1 MVKTM
6 KQNKLFTVALWLLS
20 GLPAWAGEPGMS
32 KVMAACSAFSEQGNA
47 ATAILTTGELN
58 LKVTMPSGQL
68 ISFVLPIKGGEDDC
82 KIFFNASGDLAAV
95 ALGQRELTSTGLHV
109 AVAHVSDGQWTSE
122 FTVQPQDGGG
132 PTLSSRVPRKDLVS
146 RRERR
151 WHTSTDGPPRTM
163 VASLIVD
170 AHGKIRGSP
179 IMRTVPGKPTNQG
192 SKYTDTRNDRLW
204 FQSYPEFCPLH
215 SVTLTGQTNA
225 GPVIEKQASQGA
237 CDLPDAI
244 AYPDADSVVM
254 AATRSDKDWVWRVD
268 LKSQSVEKLALPQ
281 ARTPSGQQVRD
292 IDHLSPDGQVF
303 AIQRKRFSYGLFDN
317 FKYQG
322 DEIAVVQ
329 VHPLKLLGVIR
340 PKHEHRSR
348 SFAVDHRDG
357 KVTLHQGYW
366 DDQWQREQL
375 NP

>member
-6 KQNKLFTVALWLLS
+6 KQNKLFAVALWLLS

-68 ISFVLPIKGGEDDC
+68 ISFVLPIKEAGEDDC

-122 FTVQPQDGGG
+122 FTVQPQDGLTAPLSLAGFLEKTSSLVVRGG
-132 PTLSSRVPRKDLVS
+132 GTQNA
-146 RRERR
+146 
-151 WHTSTDGPPRTM
+151 DGPPRTM

-192 SKYTDTRNDRLW
+192 SKYTDTEERPFMVPKVSRSSATPAFRNSD
-204 FQSYPEFCPLH
+204 
-215 SVTLTGQTNA
+215 
-225 GPVIEKQASQGA
+225 GPNERGA
-237 CDLPDAI
+237 CD
-244 AYPDADSVVM
+244 
-254 AATRSDKDWVWRVD
+254 
-268 LKSQSVEKLALPQ
+268 
-281 ARTPSGQQVRD
+281 
-292 IDHLSPDGQVF
+292 
-303 AIQRKRFSYGLFDN
+303 
-317 FKYQG
+317 
-322 DEIAVVQ
+322 
-329 VHPLKLLGVIR
+329 
-340 PKHEHRSR
+340 
-348 SFAVDHRDG
+348 
-357 KVTLHQGYW
+357 
-366 DDQWQREQL
+366 RETS
-375 NP
+375 

>member
-1 MVKTM
+1 
-6 KQNKLFTVALWLLS
+6 
-20 GLPAWAGEPGMS
+20 
-32 KVMAACSAFSEQGNA
+32 
-47 ATAILTTGELN
+47 
-58 LKVTMPSGQL
+58 
-68 ISFVLPIKGGEDDC
+68 
-82 KIFFNASGDLAAV
+82 
-95 ALGQRELTSTGLHV
+95 
-109 AVAHVSDGQWTSE
+109 
-122 FTVQPQDGGG
+122 
-132 PTLSSRVPRKDLVS
+132 
-146 RRERR
+146 
-151 WHTSTDGPPRTM
+151 
-163 VASLIVD
+163 
-170 AHGKIRGSP
+170 
-179 IMRTVPGKPTNQG
+179 
-192 SKYTDTRNDRLW
+192 
-204 FQSYPEFCPLH
+204 
-215 SVTLTGQTNA
+215 
-225 GPVIEKQASQGA
+225 VIEKQASQGA

-340 PKHEHRSR
+340 PKHETSIKG
-348 SFAVDHRDG
+348 FAVDHRDG
-357 KVTLHQGYW
+357 KVTLLGYW